1 MPERTISTEKAPK
14 AIGPYS
20 QAGVAGGPIFTSGQ
34 VPAEPKTQPLR
45 VSMIPTT
52 DPGKAT
58 REMQPLVDHLARRTG
73 GEVQMTI
80 PTNYAAVVE
89 ALRQR
94 LMNQVAHEVAVVGQ
108 RTASR
113 EAGVQ
118 LVEERDA
125 LLAILPAEQHRPTMQ
140 LAAEVDEAVGR

>member
-1 MPERTISTEKAPK
+1 MKRPMRRSLSLLLLALCAASCKSAD
-14 AIGPYS
+14 
-20 QAGVAGGPIFTSGQ
+20 
-34 VPAEPKTQPLR
+34 PAQPLR

-94 LMNQVAHEVAVVGQ
+94 LMNQVAHEAAAAGQ
-108 RTASR
+108 RPAPR
-113 EAGVQ
+113 EAAVR
-118 LVEERDA
+118 LVED
-125 LLAILPAEQHRPTMQ
+125 
-140 LAAEVDEAVGR
+140 